1 MVRLSCP
8 SCNTSFALAELPADR
23 RAHCPR
29 CGDVFPLRTF
39 TEEAS
44 ANGHPPSAFR
54 PPASE
59 RRARGLWSVQRT
71 IAVALA
77 MGLVGLLAGLGV
89 YYANGGFKSKP
100 VPEPESLPLIAAT
113 PPTQLVGLGY
123 LPADTNIAFVVQ
135 PGPALAYAERLK
147 QDPRELF
154 TKAGI
159 PRQLFDAI
167 AGMGLTL
174 PQIDHLAGGVN
185 ADEGRFT
192 FVLVLRRP
200 PADEDDFL
208 QKLKAKRQ
216 PGPKARYDV
225 SLAGIPLPLMLA
237 RVSPTVWV
245 FGLNAKK
252 EVEAVDRGGYGPG
265 GKHFSQPLAEMI
277 AQRVP
282 PDAAAWLATND
293 ERWAEMSLVQTLLG
307 QMVGKKEALPILAK
321 GRAIVASLSLEDP
334 PRLRLFVKAADEA
347 TGQQVR
353 EYFAK
358 KATADDKARHGG
370 AGELAFFD
378 VPIEPV
384 ATLATL
390 LQFLS
395 DAGQK

>member
-1 MVRLSCP
+1 M
-8 SCNTSFALAELPADR
+8 
-23 RAHCPR
+23 
-29 CGDVFPLRTF
+29 
-39 TEEAS
+39 
-44 ANGHPPSAFR
+44 
-54 PPASE
+54 
-59 RRARGLWSVQRT
+59 WSVQRT
-71 IAVALA
+71 VAVALA

-89 YYANGGFKSKP
+89 YYASSGFRPKP
-100 VPEPESLPLIAAT
+100 ASEPEPSPLIAAK
-113 PPTQLVGLGY
+113 PATQLVGLGY
-123 LPADTNIAFVVQ
+123 LPADTNIAFAVQ
-135 PGPALAYAERLK
+135 PGPALAYAERVK

-154 TKAGI
+154 ANAGI

-167 AGMGLTL
+167 ASMGLTL
-174 PQIDHLAGGVN
+174 PQIDHLAGATSAG
-185 ADEGRFT
+185 ELRFT

-208 QKLKAKRQ
+208 QKLKAKKQ

-225 SLAGIPLPLMLA
+225 SLAGIPLPLTLA

-245 FGLNAKK
+245 FGFDAKK
-252 EVEAVDRGGYGPG
+252 DLEAVNRGGYGPG
-265 GKHFSQPLAEMI
+265 GKQFPQPLAEMI

-293 ERWAEMSLVQTLLG
+293 ERWTEKPLIQLLLG
-307 QMVGKKEALPILAK
+307 QMMGKKEVLAK
-321 GRAIVASLSLEDP
+321 GRAVAASLSLDDP

-358 KATADDKARHGG
+358 RAAADDKARHGG

-378 VPIEPV
+378 IPIDPAATF
-384 ATLATL
+384 ATLQ
-390 LQFLS
+390 QFLS